1 MNAHIQTLAKAGARF
16 VQCQK
21 KTERK
26 PKAAV
31 MTGWQKKTP
40 TARSVCGWLDEGR
53 NVGLQPG
60 SLGCFVIDL
69 DPLKGKDGKPV
80 PGFEEIITDELRAI
94 TEQCGPPLATVKT
107 PSGGR
112 HLFYKSAD
120 NMIGSTTW
128 RSGDIRASTG
138 YVVLYDIPAVCS
150 VIEKLPDAQ
159 SLKVGDFLSKFG
171 KVKKTDRTGEP
182 REGNWAPGHRNN
194 TLFHKA
200 MVAGVTDNAAEL
212 KAAKAKALDA
222 GLPEIEVE
230 QAAANGWKV
239 GEAALQKGVM
249 QARDKNNFLAISK
262 AMGLRFRY
270 NERSAK
276 EEISRAVWVEKNG
289 DTFIIDWFDWEEI
302 SDLWRAKIASDIEMY
317 YRVVKGKG
325 SVPFK
330 APVSE
335 YARWIMAIVFDEQV
349 DPFIDFLWGL
359 PTWDGTKRLDSLL
372 IDLFKAPDDKLTR
385 WASRYLPLAA
395 IQRTY
400 DPGCK
405 LDEIPILFEQ
415 QGIGKSALPAALLGG
430 SGEFF
435 RDSLSLSGSDKEQV
449 EAMMG
454 GVIIELAELTGI
466 RRAHTDHLKA
476 FLSRQ
481 ADHVRLAYR
490 HDPVRIPRRCVF
502 FGTTDRVDV
511 LPNDPAGNRRFVVIE
526 CQCTFDNSV
535 RVEDFM
541 AEHRDQIW
549 AEALHLS
556 NNENATANLPWDL
569 KEEQARRNKEYRSG
583 DEYLEA
589 LIERLPLPD
598 PIVGF
603 TMADIFDLLQVPSN
617 VNQRSFGEALKL
629 VGWTKRTSKVKG
641 KKANRWFPPSNWTPT
656 DTKPI

>member
-1 MNAHIQTLAKAGARF
+1 MNTHIQTLAKAGAHF
-16 VQCQK
+16 VQCRK
-21 KTERK
+21 KTAVN

-31 MTGWQKKTP
+31 EKEWQNKMP
-40 TARSVCGWLDEGR
+40 TAEQVCRWLDEDK
-53 NVGLQPG
+53 NVGLRPV
-60 SLGCFVIDL
+60 SVGCVVIDL

-80 PGFEEIITDELRAI
+80 PGFEGIIKDELRAI
-94 TEQCGPPLATVKT
+94 TAQCGPPLATVKT

-120 NMIGSTTW
+120 DMAGNVKW
-128 RSGDIRASTG
+128 RSGDIRQSSG
-138 YVVLYDIPAVCS
+138 YIVLYDIPAVCS
-150 VIEKLPDAQ
+150 IIEKLPDAQ

-171 KVKKTDRTGEP
+171 KVKETDRTGEP
-182 REGNWAPGHRNN
+182 REGNWVPGHRNN

-200 MVAGVTDNAAEL
+200 ILAGVIDNAAEL

-230 QAAANGWKV
+230 QAAANGWKI
-239 GEAALQKGVM
+239 GEAGLQKGTM
-249 QARDKNNFLAISK
+249 QARDKNNFLAMMK

-276 EEISRAVWVEKNG
+276 EEISQAIWAEKDG
-289 DTFIIDWFDWEEI
+289 ITFIIDWCDWEEL

-349 DPFIDFLWGL
+349 DPFHDLLMRL
-359 PTWDGTKRLDSLL
+359 PEWDRKKRLDTLL
-372 IDLFKAPDDKLTR
+372 IDLFKAPDDPFTR

-395 IQRTY
+395 IQRTFY
-400 DPGCK
+400 PGGK
-405 LDEIPILFEQ
+405 LDEMPILFGQ
-415 QGIGKSALPAALLGG
+415 QGIGKSAYASALLGG
-430 SGEFF
+430 NGEFF

-449 EAMMG
+449 EAMIG
-454 GVIIELAELTGI
+454 GVIIEIAELTGI

-490 HDPVRIPRRCVF
+490 RDPVRIPRRCVF

-526 CQCTFDNSV
+526 SPCTFDNSV
-535 RVEDFM
+535 DVEEFM

-556 NNENATANLPWDL
+556 NTEDATANLPWDL

-598 PIVGF
+598 PILGF
-603 TMADIFDLLQVPSN
+603 TMADIYDQLKVPSN
-617 VNQRSFGEALKL
+617 VNTRSFGEALKL
-629 VGWTKRTSKVKG
+629 VGWTKRTTKVGG
-641 KKANRWFPPSNWTPT
+641 KKANRWFPPAGW
-656 DTKPI
+656 KPIEQSM